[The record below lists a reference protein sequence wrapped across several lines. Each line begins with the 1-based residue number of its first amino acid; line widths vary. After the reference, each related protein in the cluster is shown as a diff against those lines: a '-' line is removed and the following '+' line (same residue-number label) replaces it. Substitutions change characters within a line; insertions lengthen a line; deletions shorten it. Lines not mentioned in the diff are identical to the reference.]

1 MSKRILIID
10 DDNDFVDA
18 VTNLL
23 EAKNYEIITASNGKE
38 GFESAKKNKPDL
50 ILLDVMMTKKTEGFD
65 TARSLSSDEST
76 KKIPIIMVSGIRKE
90 MNVPFSIEPNEEWLP
105 VKAFIEKPIKPNE
118 LLQKVEEVLK

>member
-1 MSKRILIID
+1 MSKRILIIN